1 MDHES
6 FTLLLSKLEPMIT
19 RQDTIMRQAVSAAE
33 RLAVTLRFLAT
44 GKRKRDLSHGRRGS
58 AFNAALLG
66 YVYSK

>member
-1 MDHES
+1 MGHES

-44 GKRKRDLSHGRRGS
+44 GKRKRDLSYGRRGS
-58 AFNAALLG
+58 A
-66 YVYSK
+66 

>member
-44 GKRKRDLSHGRRGS
+44 GKRKRDLSYGRRGS
-58 AFNAALLG
+58 A
-66 YVYSK
+66 